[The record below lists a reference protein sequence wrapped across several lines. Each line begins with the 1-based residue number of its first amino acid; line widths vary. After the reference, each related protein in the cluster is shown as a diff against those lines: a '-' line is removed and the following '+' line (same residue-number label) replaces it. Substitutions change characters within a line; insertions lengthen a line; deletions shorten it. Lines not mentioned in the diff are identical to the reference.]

1 MTKSNSSATI
11 STSNLYE
18 HPWYSQLKLL
28 ENTTTYEYPLRQKQ
42 QSEAIGQ
49 KFTDKSRKGDIAEQ
63 YVAFMATWKGAEVFQ
78 NINCTGKVDLI
89 LKINDCLYEIDVK
102 LARLNTAKDGW
113 YGATASVQPP
123 VIPVIVIPD
132 GDVFNW
138 KIKWI
143 RNRYPKEL
151 EHFWNKPTNGHQI

>member
-1 MTKSNSSATI
+1 
-11 STSNLYE
+11 
-18 HPWYSQLKLL
+18 
-28 ENTTTYEYPLRQKQ
+28 
-42 QSEAIGQ
+42 
-49 KFTDKSRKGDIAEQ
+49 
-63 YVAFMATWKGAEVFQ
+63 MATWKGAEVFQ

-102 LARLNTAKDGW
+102 LARLNTTKDGW